1 MGLTIHW
8 KTHAP
13 ESATLAEVTAK
24 LSAWRRACLDLPF
37 ETVTEI
43 QHFSGKDLEW
53 RLNDR
58 AAPDRWF
65 VLQGCTYAQ
74 ADPNDEDSP
83 HLSID
88 PVEVVG
94 FTAYP
99 GDDCEPMTCLL
110 ARYPETTTV
119 GTYRLRP
126 GIKGWQA
133 SCFAKTQY
141 ASSQGSQHFL
151 KCHLTITAALDAAKA
166 AGLLKSVLDEG
177 GYWDDR
183 DTEKLLTTVGRW
195 NEMMAGFVGALEL
208 ATGEILPAPIKD
220 HPQFERLEHFGTTG
234 DTAAMAKAIAAALKD
249 IKPSE

>member
-24 LSAWRRACLDLPF
+24 LSAWRQACLDLPF
-37 ETVTEI
+37 EVVTEI
-43 QHFSGKDLEW
+43 QNFSGKDLEW

-65 VLQGCTYAQ
+65 VIQGCTHAQ
-74 ADPNDEDSP
+74 ADPKDEDSP

-110 ARYPETTTV
+110 ARYPETATV
-119 GTYRLRP
+119 GPYRLRP
-126 GIKGWQA
+126 GIKGWQG

-183 DTEKLLTTVGRW
+183 DAEKLLTTVGRW
-195 NEMMAGFVGALEL
+195 NAMMAAFVGGLEL
-208 ATGEILPAPIKD
+208 ATGESLPAPIKQ
-220 HPQFERLEHFGTTG
+220 HPEFEKLEHFGTTG

-249 IKPSE
+249 IKPTE